1 MLLWISASCGSGG
14 QPSDFPGSQPPSL
27 TEPTGNGSMPPTF
40 EPNDGQTDKQVLF
53 LSKVNGYNMY
63 LTGSE
68 VVFDVV
74 VQEPS
79 VDESWLQEPQP
90 PI

>member
-1 MLLWISASCGSGG
+1 
-14 QPSDFPGSQPPSL
+14 
-27 TEPTGNGSMPPTF
+27 MPPTF